1 MKGTRRTIWFMIPGY
16 GQEVNCTCIQARRG
30 AAPARQRN
38 SGIISLIQEDDWKVQ
53 VLVQGL
59 RLAGQ
64 LAELASSGA
73 APMMGEKISP
83 CLAAVSPPR
92 RWPRPARTGSLV
104 RQSPSTIGT
113 DRVSRR
119 SRFQEVDP
127 HWGTDSSTRPRPP
140 TQVPTGQVQSSTTAE
155 TMAEHQGMQ
164 PARQSVRP
172 ANRAQIT
179 MERAPETSCIIYVPV
194 GRPLSPPAKVGYC
207 SYVCSTQ
214 PVQLRLI
221 IAGAIIYGP
230 SRPPQR
236 QCHSYCNKTVK
247 LFRVASMS

>member
-1 MKGTRRTIWFMIPGY
+1 MY
-16 GQEVNCTCIQARRG
+16 SARRG

-59 RLAGQ
+59 RSAAQ

-155 TMAEHQGMQ
+155 TMADHQGMQ
-164 PARQSVRP
+164 PARQSVLAPVRP
-172 ANRAQIT
+172 SGQPTEHRSRWSEPRRRRALSMYQS
-179 MERAPETSCIIYVPV
+179 A
-194 GRPLSPPAKVGYC
+194 GRCTRAKVGYC
-207 SYVCSTQ
+207 SYV
-214 PVQLRLI
+214 
-221 IAGAIIYGP
+221 
-230 SRPPQR
+230 
-236 QCHSYCNKTVK
+236 
-247 LFRVASMS
+247 

>member
-1 MKGTRRTIWFMIPGY
+1 MY
-16 GQEVNCTCIQARRG
+16 SARRG

-140 TQVPTGQVQSSTTAE
+140 TQVPTGQAQSSTTAE
-155 TMAEHQGMQ
+155 TMAEHHSGHAAS
-164 PARQSVRP
+164 PSVRPRPRPPVKP

-194 GRPLSPPAKVGYC
+194 GRPFPPGEGGVLQLRVARNLCNYVSSSQELLSMARRGHHSASATHTATKPSNRFELPRCLSP
-207 SYVCSTQ
+207 
-214 PVQLRLI
+214 R
-221 IAGAIIYGP
+221 
-230 SRPPQR
+230 
-236 QCHSYCNKTVK
+236 TV
-247 LFRVASMS
+247 

>member
-1 MKGTRRTIWFMIPGY
+1 MY
-16 GQEVNCTCIQARRG
+16 SARRG

-59 RLAGQ
+59 RLAG
-64 LAELASSGA
+64 LPAELAGSGA

-155 TMAEHQGMQ
+155 TMAEHHSGHAAS
-164 PARQSVRP
+164 PSVRPRPRPPVRP

-194 GRPLSPPAKVGYC
+194 GRPFPPRRRWGTAAT
-207 SYVCSTQ
+207 CSTQ

-247 LFRVASMS
+247 PFRIASMS